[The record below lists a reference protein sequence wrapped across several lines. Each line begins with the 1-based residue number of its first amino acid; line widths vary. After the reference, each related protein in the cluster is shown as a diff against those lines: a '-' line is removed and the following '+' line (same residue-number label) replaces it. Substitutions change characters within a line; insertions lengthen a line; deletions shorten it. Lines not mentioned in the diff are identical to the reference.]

1 MFPFGFDPTPS
12 PPLLQQLQK
21 FSTFVRTIYT
31 YSRNA
36 LILSFGH
43 ESFSICQNTFIISK
57 YHLKIKGSVSNLKS
71 KRKRVDISFSTGRSF
86 TIACVSWGGETSAG
100 GGRAGLPLSHTSV
113 FAWAGP
119 GTVPDTIPPRAGTV
133 CSTCLRVNI

>member
-1 MFPFGFDPTPS
+1 MFTFCFDPTPS

-57 YHLKIKGSVSNLKS
+57 YHLKIKGSVSKPKLNP
-71 KRKRVDISFSTGRSF
+71 KRLEISFSTGRSF
-86 TIACVSWGGETSAG
+86 TIACVSWGEEPRPVVEEVLFPFLTRQSLL
-100 GGRAGLPLSHTSV
+100 GLVLV
-113 FAWAGP
+113 LFQ
-119 GTVPDTIPPRAGTV
+119 IPPGAGT
-133 CSTCLRVNI
+133 CLHVNI